1 MYNPF
6 TNNATSID
14 ENNIKQSNAP
24 LSGIAAQ
31 YKTQLQGC
39 KFKLI
44 VYFDKKPSGEF
55 YTTIEKQYMKHRRP
69 IPSFDFKNGT
79 SRKSI
84 TDHETAYNNLVKY
97 MIDKKTNISKCMLI
111 YNDYINK
118 QEKTIFICNPNKM
131 DQADFRE
138 VKFTAPD
145 ENNNIFFEGIIGQYI
160 RIDNMISYEK

>member
-6 TNNATSID
+6 TTNPTGTD
-14 ENNIKQSNAP
+14 ENIIKHTSAP
-24 LSGIAAQ
+24 SGIAAQ
-31 YKTQLQGC
+31 YKTQLEGC

-44 VYFDKKPSGEF
+44 VYFDKKPNGEF

-84 TDHETAYNNLVKY
+84 TDHQTAYDNLVKY
-97 MIDKKTNISKCMLI
+97 MIDKKNNISKCMLI

-138 VKFTAPD
+138 VIFTKPD
-145 ENNNIFFEGIIGQYI
+145 DNGNIFFDGIIGQYI
-160 RIDNMISYEK
+160 RIDSMISYGK